1 MREWSDD
8 EIEFAMRSSLLLAA
22 VSIIIWYF
30 LRPAAP
36 KNDRPPPTTTSTP
49 RQPIATTVQQ
59 QQIQYQQFQQQQQ
72 QQHQMFQQQQ
82 RNNTTQNDHRS
93 GGSLPTRRN
102 NNNNTTNDADDG
114 DGEED
119 GIISLLALNVRSPP
133 HTSSAFHS
141 TVAHEGIIPFR
152 FTRASIYESSHSVK
166 LASVVGSSGDSSG
179 GLGTDREDAVVVAN
193 TARQM
198 GNRKDRARI
207 FTKLFSST
215 RTENSGIVQPPSRGS
230 NVVLTVPS
238 AEVNCIKLRKVL
250 FLLGS
255 YYNLFVLIALDDDD
269 KDKDIDGGD
278 GSIGTTVGGGRDDPK
293 TTTTT
298 RKSGTISETERYIQF
313 NSTMTKMEFA
323 LRGINN
329 NNDAKKPPTMT
340 VTDTAPNTT
349 NTESTTTISSS
360 SSKQP
365 AIRLPSEVL
374 PSHRIVGTTSIGGR
388 VAFVRQL
395 PKRPEF
401 VLEYDAEVSSQLTR
415 FGFAVLLYSKMVV
428 GGGGGG
434 VSGIGKELISG

>member
-198 GNRKDRARI
+198 GNRKDRARYVFPI
-207 FTKLFSST
+207 L
-215 RTENSGIVQPPSRGS
+215 
-230 NVVLTVPS
+230 
-238 AEVNCIKLRKVL
+238 
-250 FLLGS
+250 S
-255 YYNLFVLIALDDDD
+255 YVYFFCVMRE
-269 KDKDIDGGD
+269 
-278 GSIGTTVGGGRDDPK
+278 RD
-293 TTTTT
+293 
-298 RKSGTISETERYIQF
+298 
-313 NSTMTKMEFA
+313 
-323 LRGINN
+323 
-329 NNDAKKPPTMT
+329 
-340 VTDTAPNTT
+340 
-349 NTESTTTISSS
+349 
-360 SSKQP
+360 
-365 AIRLPSEVL
+365 
-374 PSHRIVGTTSIGGR
+374 
-388 VAFVRQL
+388 
-395 PKRPEF
+395 
-401 VLEYDAEVSSQLTR
+401 
-415 FGFAVLLYSKMVV
+415 
-428 GGGGGG
+428 
-434 VSGIGKELISG
+434 